1 LFALA
6 DKFAKMKGPKPA
18 LYQCCGTED
27 ALYPRNLRF
36 REHARSLGLD
46 LTYEEGPGAHDWGF
60 WDLWIQRVLDWLP
73 LRRA

>member
-1 LFALA
+1 
-6 DKFAKMKGPKPA
+6 M
-18 LYQCCGTED
+18 
-27 ALYPRNLRF
+27 LYPHNLRF

-60 WDLWIQRVLDWLP
+60 WDLWIQHVLEWLP